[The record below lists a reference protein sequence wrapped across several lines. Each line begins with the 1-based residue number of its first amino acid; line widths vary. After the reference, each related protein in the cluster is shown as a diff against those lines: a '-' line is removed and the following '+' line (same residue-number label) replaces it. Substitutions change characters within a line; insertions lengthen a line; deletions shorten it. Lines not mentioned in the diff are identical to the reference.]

1 MILLE
6 YVTGS
11 NTFSELGVFVVSVIT
26 LFCALPIMWL
36 MTLIEFSSPHSS
48 HDSSLAIKTMI
59 RGRLRLRFWV
69 LAVGLGLIAP
79 LLLYLGGIFFQL
91 QIYPVLAFFVL
102 AGLWFYEDVWVR
114 AGQSVPL
121 S

>member
-1 MILLE
+1 MLLLE
-6 YVTGS
+6 SVAGS

-26 LFCALPIMWL
+26 LFCALPLMWL
-36 MTLIEFSSPHSS
+36 MTLIEVFSPHSNR
-48 HDSSLAIKTMI
+48 DSSLAIKTMV
-59 RGRLRLRFWV
+59 RGRLKFRFWV

-79 LLLYLGGIFFQL
+79 PLLYLAGIFFEL
-91 QIYPVLAFFVL
+91 QIYPVLACFVL
-102 AGLWFYEDVWVR
+102 AGLWFYEDVWVK